1 MVEDK
6 LIEKQIKGKASVLW
20 EDKNWSLSFSI
31 TKDSGR
37 LNAQH
42 FPLGIT
48 MPLSSEASGPSCT
61 RGSSTEEP
69 AQGPLHILVPQ
80 AVDEEI
86 PHGEDH
92 GVHHW
97 GHGAS
102 PGRTD
107 HITTEVDCQAY
118 HLAPGDHRGGRPTGG
133 KGFLFSLIEDI
144 LTKEETIWK

>member
-31 TKDSGR
+31 TKNSGY
-37 LNAQH
+37 LNAKH
-42 FPLGIT
+42 FLLGIT
-48 MPLSSEASGPSCT
+48 MPLSSEASGPSHT
-61 RGSSTEEP
+61 RGSSTEET
-69 AQGPLHILVPQ
+69 AQGSLHILVPQ
-80 AVDEEI
+80 AVDEGVLQ
-86 PHGEDH
+86 GEDH

-107 HITTEVDCQAY
+107 HITSEVDCWAY
-118 HLAPGDHRGGRPTGG
+118 PKVPGDHRGGRLTGG